1 MKFEPHAYQRH
12 AIDFI
17 LERPCSALFLDMGL
31 GKTAIALSALNDLFF
46 NRFEIRKA
54 LVVAPLRVARDV
66 WTEEL
71 KKWEHLSA
79 LRCSVAVGSAQER
92 IDALKTP
99 ADVYIINR
107 ENVPW
112 LVNESGFKFD
122 FDALVID
129 ELSSFKNHQAKR
141 FIALKKVRSKLKRVV
156 GLTGTPSP
164 NGLIDLWAQFK
175 LIDYGERLERFVT
188 DYRKKYF
195 IPDKTNGHIVYSY
208 ALKPNAERE
217 ISEKISDITMSMTAA
232 EKLKMPELIVSEY
245 PVFLTKQELEAYNE
259 LKKRYVLEFL
269 DGKKI
274 TATNAAVLAG
284 KLSQAANGA
293 VYDDEKL
300 SIFMHDK
307 KLDALEDLIEAANGK
322 PLLVAYWFKHDL
334 ERIKERLK
342 TLKVKFDEIKS
353 EASVKAWNKGALRVG
368 LIHPSSAGHGLNLQK
383 GGNALVWYGL
393 TWSLELYKQ
402 TNARLWRQGQMASVV
417 VIRHIVAK
425 KTIDE
430 RIISVLNGKNAE
442 QDGLLNA
449 VKAEIGEKHENA
461 NHKKKR
467 KNTRS

>member
-31 GKTAIALSALNDLFF
+31 GKTAIALSALNELFF
-46 NRFEIRKA
+46 NRFEIQKA

-71 KKWEHLSA
+71 EKWEHLST

-92 IDALKTP
+92 KNALKAP
-99 ADVYIINR
+99 ANVYIINR
-107 ENVPW
+107 ENVAW
-112 LVNESGFKFD
+112 LVNESGLKFD
-122 FDALVID
+122 FDALIID
-129 ELSSFKNHQAKR
+129 ELSSFKNHSAKR
-141 FIALKKVRSKLKRVV
+141 FTALKKVRSKLKRIV

-175 LIDYGERLERFVT
+175 LIDNGERLERFVT
-188 DYRKKYF
+188 KYREKYF
-195 IPDKTNGHIVYSY
+195 VPNKTNGHIVYSY
-208 ALKPNAERE
+208 ALKPNAQQA

-245 PVFLTKQELEAYNE
+245 QVFLTKQELEAYNE

-300 SIFMHDK
+300 PVFMHDK

-334 ERIKERLK
+334 ERLKERLK

-353 EASVKAWNKGALRVG
+353 EASVKAWNKGELSVG

-402 TNARLWRQGQMASVV
+402 TNARLWRQGQTASVV

-430 RIISVLNGKNAE
+430 RILSVLNGKNAE
-442 QDGLLNA
+442 QDGLINA
-449 VKAEIGEKHENA
+449 VKAEIGETNA
-461 NHKKKR
+461 F
-467 KNTRS
+467 